1 MNKKKGI
8 WFYGLSGSGK
18 SYASILINK
27 KIKNSIVIDGDEVRK
42 NISFDLKYSKKDR
55 NIQLKRMLG
64 IGKIAINSKI
74 FPLISTVWMNSTIIK
89 SANKIAIKIVKVETN
104 FNNLIETHKT
114 YKKKSDV
121 GGINFKYG
129 KNLKSL
135 TIQNNK
141 DSKFWNILKKLI
153 R

>member
-64 IGKIAINSKI
+64 IGKIAINSRI

-89 SANKIAIKIVKVETN
+89 SAKKIGIKVIKVETN
-104 FNNLIETHKT
+104 FNKLIETHKT
-114 YKKKSDV
+114 YKKKKDV
-121 GGINFKYG
+121 VGINIKYE
-129 KNLKSL
+129 KNLKSS

-141 DSKFWNILKKLI
+141 DNKFWNILKKLTQ
-153 R
+153 

>member
-64 IGKIAINSKI
+64 IGKIAINSK
-74 FPLISTVWMNSTIIK
+74 TICRL
-89 SANKIAIKIVKVETN
+89 TN
-104 FNNLIETHKT
+104 R
-114 YKKKSDV
+114 V
-121 GGINFKYG
+121 
-129 KNLKSL
+129 
-135 TIQNNK
+135 
-141 DSKFWNILKKLI
+141 
-153 R
+153 

>member
-27 KIKNSIVIDGDEVRK
+27 KIKNSIMIDGDEVRK

-74 FPLISTVWMNSTIIK
+74 FPLISTVWMNSTTIK
-89 SANKIAIKIVKVETN
+89 SANKIGIKIIKVETN
-104 FNNLIETHKT
+104 FNNLIKTHKT
-114 YKKKSDV
+114 YKRKKDV
-121 GGINFKYG
+121 VGINFRYS

-141 DSKFWNILKKLI
+141 DNKFWNTLKKLI

>member
-27 KIKNSIVIDGDEVRK
+27 KIKNSIVIDGDDVRK

-64 IGKIAINSKI
+64 IGKIAINSNI

-89 SANKIAIKIVKVETN
+89 SANKIGIKIIKVETN

-114 YKKKSDV
+114 YKKKKDV
-121 GGINFKYG
+121 VGINFKYG
-129 KNLKSL
+129 KNLRSL